1 MIILTTKAISTSSAG
16 QRILKVWVGALA
28 TTATVLCASGAA
40 HATDYTWVGG
50 NGSWNTPG
58 KWSPMGVPD
67 GDDTA
72 FIGGK
77 VSVTVTSDVTVRN
90 LRLGK
95 DARLSNSARVTVP
108 GWTSSDGL
116 VTGVGSVNIP
126 GGAAATFN
134 LGGSVMAHSG
144 VRRLRGGLCQV
155 APIEFGKIENNGRLQ
170 VNISASVDVAF
181 SDITNRSGT
190 TVLNAGGLSVA
201 SSGRGNRW
209 RKPLCQTT
217 SPIRLKTLKNEA
229 GSVTMRGTGATG
241 RAFQGE
247 GIENKAEFIFDHVRA
262 LTKNDYKNDNGATM
276 TFKGS
281 SLLACI
287 VGEEKKIENNGL
299 VHLLDGDSEVR
310 MEWVNKS
317 KVVIENGTLLLAPPK
332 DKECKQDEGS
342 TTLEGGTLEIV
353 DHEDT
358 SDDKR
363 GLILKGG
370 TLNGSG
376 TINADV
382 RNDGATVK
390 VGHSPGLITIN
401 GNYTQ
406 TANGIMDMEIWGLMP
421 GTQYDQLR
429 VSGNV
434 YLAGTMNI
442 VMGNNFIPGSG
453 NSFKHI
459 SYIGR
464 IGSFSRI
471 NIVNPVPGRTY
482 RTNYT
487 TSGLMS
493 TTLLTSSLY
502 DRSAITY

>member
-1 MIILTTKAISTSSAG
+1 MNTTTTN
-16 QRILKVWVGALA
+16 RRVLKVWLGAMA
-28 TTATVLCASGAA
+28 TTTTMLCAQGAA
-40 HATDYTWVGG
+40 NATDYTWVGG
-50 NGSWNTPG
+50 NGSWNTAS
-58 KWSPMGVPD
+58 KWSPMGVP
-67 GDDTA
+67 GSEDTA

-77 VSVTVTSDVTVRN
+77 VSVTISGDVTVRN

-95 DARLSNSARVTVP
+95 DARISNSARVTVP

-144 VRRLRGGLCQV
+144 VRRMRGGLCQV
-155 APIEFGKIENNGRLQ
+155 APIEFGKIENKGRLQ

-181 SDITNRSGT
+181 TDITNKSGT

-209 RKPLCQTT
+209 HRPLCQTT
-217 SPIRLKTLKNEA
+217 NPIRLKTLKNER

-247 GIENKAEFIFDHVRA
+247 GIENKAEFIFDQVRT
-262 LTKNDYKNDNGATM
+262 LTKNDYKNDQGATM
-276 TFKGS
+276 TFKGN
-281 SLLACI
+281 SLLSC
-287 VGEEKKIENNGL
+287 VEGEEKKIENNGK
-299 VHLLDGDSEVR
+299 VHLLNGDSEVH
-310 MEWVNKS
+310 MEWVNKGN
-317 KVVIENGTLLLAPPK
+317 VVVENGTLLLAPPK

-342 TTLEGGTLEIV
+342 TTLEGGILEVV
-353 DHEDT
+353 DHEET
-358 SDDKR
+358 SADKR

-376 TINADV
+376 TINGDV

-406 TANGIMDMEIWGLMP
+406 TANGIMDMEVWGTIA
-421 GTQYDQLR
+421 GTEYDFLR
-429 VSGNV
+429 VYGNV

-442 VMGNNFIPGSG
+442 VTGNNFIPGSG
-453 NSFKHI
+453 NAFKHI

-464 IGSFSRI
+464 YGSFSRI
-471 NIVNPVPGRTY
+471 NIVNPVAGRTY
-482 RTNYT
+482 RTYYSTTGLISTTVLTSTTT
-487 TSGLMS
+487 TSTS
-493 TTLLTSSLY
+493 TSTATSTSIY
-502 DRSAITY
+502 